1 MVERLIASRLVVSAE
16 NERGEGTVEIVH
28 EALVSAWPRLAEWR
42 REDAE
47 NSRFHAQLRV
57 AAKQWA
63 DRGRPRGLLWRG
75 DALAEYQLWHKR
87 NVSAVTTA
95 EAEFGAASVA
105 DAARGRRIR
114 NALAAIALLAVIVF
128 IIGLVVANRATRRS
142 ERAAQQLLV
151 DATVDRGRLLML
163 QGEKSKALEPLAT
176 AYQMGDTGPAVR
188 FMIEEALRTTR
199 PKSAVLTAHSDKVFA
214 VAFSPDGAR
223 LATAGND
230 GAVIEWNTATNAP
243 IRSLKTGSTTYA
255 LAYSPNGQLLAS
267 GELDHRVDVW
277 SLASEQPVAAI
288 DTGAG
293 TRVYDLAFSADG
305 SQLLASG
312 RGVGVWNVGDGA
324 LAAKLVDHGVA
335 GGAFCASGQC
345 IVTWQ
350 AEGVVTWWDA
360 HTFAKL
366 ARVEIGSN
374 LQVAAAS
381 PSGDRVAFADE
392 SGEVVLVS
400 SEGRVVARYP
410 AHEGKTINVVVFS
423 HDGKHFATGGDDNAV
438 WLWDV
443 ATNKPIATLQAHHAG
458 IWAEAFSPRDDTLAS
473 ASVDGGVRLWSVPS
487 GLSTGELNGHTD
499 RIAHMKFSP
508 DGRTLATASWDH
520 RVVEWNLAKASH
532 YREIPA
538 EREGVIAVGTDRVA
552 FGTADGS
559 LELHD
564 LGAPGS
570 PPCRLAGNGAILTRV
585 AWEPGGNRIVVA
597 GIAEREARV
606 WNAATCQL
614 IATIPSAA
622 SVAAVAFGERE
633 RAAIGGDDGTWSVT
647 DLSAGNGARPR
658 ALPRLRAGIVR
669 LGFVT
674 ADRVFARTTDSR
686 AAVVLQ
692 GLGADAAP
700 LPLSGEGA
708 VAMDVAAMGT
718 PAACSRSPAISVSGH
733 GPPQMAR
740 LSVTPTPPTRWII
753 LSPDGRFLIG
763 IGAVSL
769 PVWDAASLRRVSVL
783 EGHTNMVSS
792 AGFIAGGLLVT
803 ASVDSSARVWDLD
816 TFHAL
821 EIADDATLV
830 GSGPIEIRGIP
841 KLQRDHDW
849 HPIGAGS

>member
-1 MVERLIASRLVVSAE
+1 
-16 NERGEGTVEIVH
+16 
-28 EALVSAWPRLAEWR
+28 
-42 REDAE
+42 
-47 NSRFHAQLRV
+47 
-57 AAKQWA
+57 
-63 DRGRPRGLLWRG
+63 
-75 DALAEYQLWHKR
+75 
-87 NVSAVTTA
+87 
-95 EAEFGAASVA
+95 
-105 DAARGRRIR
+105 
-114 NALAAIALLAVIVF
+114 
-128 IIGLVVANRATRRS
+128 
-142 ERAAQQLLV
+142 
-151 DATVDRGRLLML
+151 
-163 QGEKSKALEPLAT
+163 
-176 AYQMGDTGPAVR
+176 MGDTGPAVQVHDR
-188 FMIEEALRTTR
+188 GGAADHAAED
-199 PKSAVLTAHSDKVFA
+199 AVLTAHSDKVFA

-633 RAAIGGDDGTWSVT
+633 RVVIGGDDGTWSVT

-700 LPLSGEGA
+700 LVLSGEGA
-708 VAMDVAAMGT
+708 VAMDVAVDAHAGRVFALT
-718 PAACSRSPAISVSGH
+718 SDQRLRAWSAADGAPIGNTDAADLG
-733 GPPQMAR
+733 G
-740 LSVTPTPPTRWII
+740 II

-830 GSGPIEIRGIP
+830 GIGPNSRYVVFRNFNGTTIWTPSAPVPDLREIVALHS
-841 KLQRDHDW
+841 K
-849 HPIGAGS
+849 